1 MNVSDSAF
9 KSERHGVRGPS
20 SAYAASGCARGWLP
34 RLKARDASG
43 GRTLRGG
50 AGGSCSRW
58 STSWPCARS
67 GGGGRMRPGVAGG
80 GAASWGQG
88 PPPASCRRLE
98 GCPAAASAAAGSSTS
113 SRRHG
118 LPFLPRVESTPPPTF
133 QVVNAADSL
142 FRLLFFTNPD
152 APTYITASAQN
163 LSAPASRR
171 CFFPSPPP
179 PRPPPPASVSLSS
192 WSANLDSARFAGASA
207 LDVLTAT
214 VEAEEAWIAGLAV
227 AAAATVVDAFR
238 GRGGTGAGEGC
249 RFLLVKRPPWR
260 SRGSLSTQVPSPRGV
275 GAWTG
280 GTGCHLGR
288 RAGVGSGSGVRRQRR
303 PRSNVGDRGA
313 AQSSASGWWGG
324 PPRRQHWRRLH
335 SRGSGLP
342 GAIACRRVRRRRRS
356 WALHWALLPLAGSP
370 LRRIRRPLRFS

>member
-192 WSANLDSARFAGASA
+192 WSAKP
-207 LDVLTAT
+207 
-214 VEAEEAWIAGLAV
+214 GLSPIRWRERSRRP
-227 AAAATVVDAFR
+227 DGDCG
-238 GRGGTGAGEGC
+238 GRGG
-249 RFLLVKRPPWR
+249 LD
-260 SRGSLSTQVPSPRGV
+260 
-275 GAWTG
+275 
-280 GTGCHLGR
+280 
-288 RAGVGSGSGVRRQRR
+288 RR
-303 PRSNVGDRGA
+303 PC
-313 AQSSASGWWGG
+313 SGCGG
-324 PPRRQHWRRLH
+324 HGGGCLPRQGWD
-335 SRGSGLP
+335 GG
-342 GAIACRRVRRRRRS
+342 G
-356 WALHWALLPLAGSP
+356 
-370 LRRIRRPLRFS
+370 